1 MSDLVAELFEQELR
15 RRGVQCR
22 FDEDELRYR
31 VQHQGRELLVS
42 LDNLARNYAREQ
54 DVACVASFVDNLLS
68 LYRRVEGQSWEE
80 VRGLI
85 LFAIEPSDYAEPL
98 PLRSPIS
105 DRVDRVP
112 VIVRA
117 PLQTVSFI
125 TPTIVDTWQVSRAEV
140 ETTASRNLA
149 AALTAA
155 KLEYGDVDGV
165 RLGYLGTELPIKA
178 ALILAPNLRE
188 VVSPVL
194 GWPLYAV
201 IPDRDFLYLWASR
214 HQSLIDRVGRTVVK
228 EFATA
233 PYPITTEVFEIS
245 DDGIRPIGAYSPESA

>member
-1 MSDLVAELFEQELR
+1 MSDLVEELFEQELM

-22 FDEDELRYR
+22 FDEEALRYR

-42 LDNLARNYAREQ
+42 LDNLARDYAREQ
-54 DVACVASFVDNLLS
+54 DEACVVSFVDNLLS
-68 LYRRVEGQSWEE
+68 LYVEEQSWEE

-85 LFAIEPSDYAEPL
+85 LFTLEPSDYAEPL
-98 PLRSPIS
+98 LLRTPIS

-117 PLQTVSFI
+117 PRQTVSFI
-125 TPTIVDTWQVSRAEV
+125 TPTMVDKWQVSLAEV
-140 ETTASRNLA
+140 EAAASRNLA
-149 AALTAA
+149 AALAAA
-155 KLEYGDVDGV
+155 KLEHADVDGM
-165 RLGYLGTELPIKA
+165 RLGFLGTELPIKA

-188 VVSPVL
+188 VLSPVL

-214 HQSLIDRVGRTVVK
+214 HRGFLDRVGRTVVK
-228 EFATA
+228 EFTTA

-245 DDGIRPIGAYSPESA
+245 DTGIKPIGAYQTESA